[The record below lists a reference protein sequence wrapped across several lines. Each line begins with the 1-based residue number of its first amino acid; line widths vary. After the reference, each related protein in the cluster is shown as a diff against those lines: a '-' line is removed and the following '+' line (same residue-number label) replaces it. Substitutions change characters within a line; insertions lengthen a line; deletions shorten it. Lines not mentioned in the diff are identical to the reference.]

1 MKKSII
7 IATLSII
14 FSTAIIAQ
22 TTSSKNIIDMG
33 VNFGYVTTSEID
45 NYFIEKFD
53 NYKNSCVLITGVTI
67 SDYFLNNKKFALGF
81 DFGINTGTS
90 ITEFKEEQYKKLD
103 LYVVGLVGEYR
114 FFEIENINLTVKT
127 GIYYELYSFLYTN
140 KSPYSIVSYS
150 NINTSVPLNFCVGF
164 PLKNNHNNYIGI
176 FIQNN
181 IKIDSGK
188 LKHTG
193 IDLYA
198 DADIKSIS
206 MNTIILG
213 IKYRF

>member
-45 NYFIEKFD
+45 NYFIDKFD

-127 GIYYELYSFLYTN
+127 GIYYELYNFLYTN